1 MPPAPR
7 PLPQNV
13 SQGLGTF
20 LAALGAGGGQV
31 AGPTAAVTAEA
42 DCQCWGSGGDTGE
55 PRGATPLGARG
66 RAGMGDTRGQLS
78 TPSRVP
84 KSPGALWL
92 FWGQP
97 ITSGPAGTRL
107 RGGQCPWV
115 LPPHPPLPLPSLLLP
130 RLLAAL
136 PPRSSLAPSTA
147 QPCPRPRPPPRRSSV
162 PGSWDPLGIRRG
174 IRNLGIRTGKGEGGE
189 SRDTARLPFPLQGG
203 EGKQKSRKQRLGSL
217 RAGLGV
223 PCLHLL
229 PAGHRLPTRGILGE
243 FWGR

>member
-1 MPPAPR
+1 MTRESPAE
-7 PLPQNV
+7 PLPWAR
-13 SQGLGTF
+13 GEGE
-20 LAALGAGGGQV
+20 AAGGEGRDGGHEGTTFHPQQG
-31 AGPTAAVTAEA
+31 AKVT
-42 DCQCWGSGGDTGE
+42 GS
-55 PRGATPLGARG
+55 PLVIW
-66 RAGMGDTRGQLS
+66 DQL
-78 TPSRVP
+78 T
-84 KSPGALWL
+84 
-92 FWGQP
+92 
-97 ITSGPAGTRL
+97 TSGPAGTRL

-115 LPPHPPLPLPSLLLP
+115 LPPHPPLPLPSLLLLS
-130 RLLAAL
+130 LLAAL

-203 EGKQKSRKQRLGSL
+203 EGKQKSRKQHPGSL

-229 PAGHRLPTRGILGE
+229 PAGH
-243 FWGR
+243 